1 MARRERTTALPRRRG
16 REQLHRRRT
25 FLGLAWDESSVR
37 WAILGSASLLL
48 VLVFGILAVNLYRG
62 RWVRPNEVVLSV
74 DGHDVKLRY
83 YSDRL
88 LPFLQQ
94 NASSGLS
101 QSLLEQSLLTKLEDE
116 QLTELM
122 AADRGITISDDDID
136 AAIAEELGVP
146 VGGDGSAFDNLYRQ
160 RLKAVA
166 MSDGN
171 YRRLVRADVA
181 DARVK
186 EQLKNDLGE
195 TSEMITLRSVV
206 LNSEE
211 RAKEIQARINA
222 GEDLGTLAQAESLD
236 LTSRQVDGVMQPEP
250 AKLLPES
257 IRTAVEGKAEGT
269 LLGPIQVDTNWW
281 VFRVEK
287 RDPAAVLTD
296 AQKTQLVQLEFD
308 RLLAEK
314 RAAVRIERNLDAG
327 DVRWARDHA
336 N

>member
-16 REQLHRRRT
+16 RERVTHRRT
-25 FLGLAWDESSVR
+25 FLGIARDERSAR

-48 VLVFGILAVNLYRG
+48 VLVFGILTVNFYRG

-74 DGHDVKLRY
+74 EGQDVKLRY
-83 YSDRL
+83 YADRL
-88 LPFLQQ
+88 LPFLQE
-94 NASSGLS
+94 NISGGLS

-122 AADRGITISDDDID
+122 AKDRGISISDGDIN
-136 AAIAEELGVP
+136 AAVAADLGVP
-146 VGGDGSAFDNLYRQ
+146 VGGDGSAFDNLYRE
-160 RLKAVA
+160 RLKTVG

-171 YRRLVRADVA
+171 YRRLIRADVA
-181 DARVK
+181 DTRVK
-186 EQLKNDLGE
+186 EQLTKDLGE

-211 RAKEIQARINA
+211 KAKEIQARING

-257 IRTAVEGKAEGT
+257 LRTATEGKAEGT
-269 LLGPIQVDTNWW
+269 LLGPVQVGSNWW
-281 VFRVEK
+281 VFKVEK

-296 AQKTQLVQLEFD
+296 VQKAQLVQLEFD
-308 RLLAEK
+308 RLLGEK
-314 RAAVRIERNLDAG
+314 RKGVKIERHLDAG
-327 DVRWARDHA
+327 DIRWARDHA
-336 N
+336 G